1 MESNIKY
8 INSISLFGIACSL
21 VTMIYLYKTDFS
33 NKYTDT
39 KESEMKSK
47 ESELQIRE
55 SEIYIKES
63 EIQNKEK
70 NLDRALNDLKIKEE
84 IILNM
89 EKSFSKNN
97 DQLNLLISSI
107 NNFAMASDKIV
118 KAYDDNFCFINK

>member
-21 VTMIYLYKTDFS
+21 VTMVYLYKTDFS
-33 NKYTDT
+33 NKHAD
-39 KESEMKSK
+39 SK
-47 ESELQIRE
+47 ESELQA
-55 SEIYIKES
+55 KES
-63 EIQNKEK
+63 EIQAKESELHIKESELQTKEK

-97 DQLNLLISSI
+97 DQLDLLISSM

-118 KAYDDNFCFINK
+118 KAYDDSFCVISK

>member
-33 NKYTDT
+33 IKHAA
-39 KESEMKSK
+39 EMKSK
-47 ESELQIRE
+47 ESEIQAKE
-55 SEIYIKES
+55 SEIHIKES
-63 EIQNKEK
+63 ELHIKEK

-118 KAYDDNFCFINK
+118 KAYDDNFCVISK